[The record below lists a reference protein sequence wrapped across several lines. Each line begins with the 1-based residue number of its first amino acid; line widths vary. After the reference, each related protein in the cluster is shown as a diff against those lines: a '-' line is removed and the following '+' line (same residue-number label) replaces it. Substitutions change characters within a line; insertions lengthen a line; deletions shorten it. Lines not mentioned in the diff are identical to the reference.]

1 MRRTKD
7 DNCTRGLG
15 PFHCAN
21 SSAKVID
28 MTWKSLLA
36 ESITTPEQLAR
47 HFGVD
52 PEPLREVTARYP
64 LHITPH
70 YLGLIEHPGDPLWR
84 QCIPDLRELVLD
96 DLPEDSLNEES
107 FSPAPAVVHRYPDRA
122 LLLVAGHCAGYCRFC
137 TRKNRVGTMSLTFTD
152 EQIATGIDYIA
163 ATSEIRDVILTGG
176 DPLLLDD
183 DQLEKILVQLSRI
196 SHLEVI
202 RIGSRVPV
210 TLPQRIT
217 PQLCQML
224 TRFQPLY
231 LNTHFNHPRELSVAS
246 AEACGRLAD
255 AGLPLGNQT
264 VLLRGV
270 NDDVQVMIDLCR
282 GLLKMRV
289 RPYYLHHLDQTRGTA
304 HFRVPVERG
313 LEIITAMRGRVSGL
327 GIPQYVIDPPDGQGK
342 VPLLP
347 ENLLQGGSTL
357 KLRTSSGIVELPN
370 QPGFAD

>member
-1 MRRTKD
+1 
-7 DNCTRGLG
+7 
-15 PFHCAN
+15 
-21 SSAKVID
+21 

-36 ESITTPEQLAR
+36 ESIISPDQLAG
-47 HFGVD
+47 HLGVD
-52 PEPLREVTARYP
+52 PEPLRKVIARYP
-64 LHITPH
+64 LRITPH
-70 YLGLIEHPGDPLWR
+70 YLGLIEQPGDPIWL

-96 DLPEDSLNEES
+96 DLPEDSLNEGS
-107 FSPAPAVVHRYPDRA
+107 FSPVPAVVHRYPDRA
-122 LLLVAGHCAGYCRFC
+122 LLLVAGQCAGYCRFC
-137 TRKNRVGTMSLTFTD
+137 TRKNRVGTASLAFTD
-152 EQIATGIDYIA
+152 EQIATGINYIA
-163 ATSEIRDVILTGG
+163 ANPGIRDVILTGG

-183 DQLEKILVQLSRI
+183 DQLEKILLQLHKI
-196 SHLEVI
+196 PHLEII

-217 PQLCQML
+217 PQLCQVL
-224 TRFQPLY
+224 ARFQPLY
-231 LNTHFNHPRELSVAS
+231 LNTHFNHPRELSAAS
-246 AEACGRLAD
+246 AEACSRLAD

-270 NDDVQVMIDLCR
+270 NDDVVVMTDLCR

-313 LEIITAMRGRVSGL
+313 LEIISAMRGSVSGL

-347 ENLLQGGSTL
+347 ENLLQGGETL
-357 KLRTSSGIVELPN
+357 KVRTSSGMVELPN
-370 QPGFAD
+370 QPAFADKFRDDCRGGRPYAG